1 MKTMGKRTGI
11 FCIVLGLC
19 LLASSVGLILYNR
32 WEDKNAASASQQILQ
47 DVQQQ
52 LADVITPVIP
62 SDPTDGGESAHG
74 QEVPAG
80 DREPPAGSTEE
91 LSPPVSDTSGTIY
104 APEPEDDIPAPVP
117 TMPTTK
123 VGYNECIGILSIP
136 VLGLE
141 LPILTDWSYEK
152 LKVAPCHYY
161 GSYYEKNF
169 VIAGHNYRAHFKR
182 FPELQQGDLIIF
194 TDVTNTAHYY
204 EVVLLETLAENAT
217 EQMITSGFDLSLY
230 TCTPGGGAGRVTVR
244 CSSVTK

>member
-11 FCIVLGLC
+11 FCIALGLC
-19 LLASSVGLILYNR
+19 LLAASIGLILYNR
-32 WEDKNAASASQQILQ
+32 WEDKNAASASRQILQ
-47 DVQQQ
+47 DVQEQ
-52 LADVITPVIP
+52 LTGIITPDIP
-62 SDPTDGGESAHG
+62 SDPTDGGESADG
-74 QEVPAG
+74 QNEATG
-80 DREPPAGSTEE
+80 DREPPAGNIDE
-91 LSPPVSDTSGTIY
+91 LPPPVSNESGTIY
-104 APEPEDDIPAPVP
+104 APETEEDIPEPVP

-204 EVVLLETLAENAT
+204 EVVLLETLAEDAT

-244 CSSVTK
+244 CNTVTK